1 MQNIKKTTVTMYA
14 IAAFAGLGIAAGA
27 PAVQAQSSYSSSD
40 STRVVLN
47 PGTVIPV
54 VLNDEL
60 TSRDS
65 TSGDTFT
72 ATVDTSRAVYNRMLN
87 GAVVDGEVVDATAQS
102 GKDPGT
108 LSLRFTRIRLANGE
122 TYTISGT
129 PTSLDS
135 KNVRLKS
142 DGTLESK
149 SSQNKNQ
156 SLTYTGIGAGAGLL
170 LDVLKGGKLNL
181 GDILI
186 GGGLG
191 YGAGELLKNKNQ
203 QVHDVDLKPG
213 TQMGV
218 VLGKRLLFHRHNSA
232 NVNSYNNN
240 VGSGLR
246 YYTYNGERW
255 SYNPNTGERIRVSG
269 SSYSAPAAPQSNRRY
284 YSYMGHPY
292 YLDLNTGERVKLD

>member
-1 MQNIKKTTVTMYA
+1 MSAGSAGVNEFGQGVTEPMQTLKKTAVTLYA
-14 IAAFAGLGIAAGA
+14 AAAFAALGVTAGA
-27 PAVQAQSSYSSSD
+27 PAVQAQSSYSNSD
-40 STRVVLN
+40 SSRVVLN

-65 TSGDTFT
+65 TAGDTFT

-108 LSLRFTRIRLANGE
+108 LSLRFTKLRLANGE
-122 TYTISGT
+122 TFSISGT

-135 KNVRLKS
+135 KNVKLRS

-149 SSQNKNQ
+149 TSKNGKNQ
-156 SLTYTGIGAGAGLL
+156 SLTYAGIGAGAGLL

-191 YGAGELLKNKNQ
+191 YGAGELLKNKDQ
-203 QVHDVDLKPG
+203 KVHDVELKSG

-218 VLGKRLLFHRHNSA
+218 VLGKRLLFHRHNA
-232 NVNSYNNN
+232 TNV
-240 VGSGLR
+240 
-246 YYTYNGERW
+246 YTHT
-255 SYNPNTGERIRVSG
+255 P
-269 SSYSAPAAPQSNRRY
+269 PAEPQSNKRY
-284 YSYMGHPY
+284 YSYQGHPY

>member
-1 MQNIKKTTVTMYA
+1 MYA
-14 IAAFAGLGIAAGA
+14 IAAIAGLGITAGA

-87 GAVVDGEVVDATAQS
+87 GATVDGEVVNATAQS

-108 LSLRFTRIRLANGE
+108 LSLRFTRLRLANGE
-122 TYTISGT
+122 IYTISGT

-135 KNVRLKS
+135 KSVRVQS

-149 SSQNKNQ
+149 AGQNNKNQ
-156 SLTYTGIGAGAGLL
+156 SLTYAGIGAGAGLL

-218 VLGKRLLFHRHNSA
+218 VLGKRLLFHRRNSGT
-232 NVNSYNNN
+232 VNSYTNN
-240 VGSGLR
+240 VDSGLR

-255 SYNPNTGERIRVSG
+255 SYNPNTGERLRLSG
-269 SSYSAPAAPQSNRRY
+269 SSYIPQAAPQSNRRY

>member
-1 MQNIKKTTVTMYA
+1 MQNKNKTTVSMLA
-14 IAAFAGLGIAAGA
+14 IAAIAGLGAVAGT
-27 PAVQAQSSYSSSD
+27 PAQAQSGYSRPD

-65 TSGDTFT
+65 TAGDTFT

-122 TYTISGT
+122 TYNISGT

-135 KNVRLKS
+135 KSVRLKG

-149 SSQNKNQ
+149 AGQNGKNQ
-156 SLTYTGIGAGAGLL
+156 SLTYAGIGAGAGLL

-191 YGAGELLKNKNQ
+191 YGAGELLKNQNKK
-203 QVHDVDLKPG
+203 VHDVDLKPG

-218 VLGKRLLFHRHNSA
+218 VLGKRLLFHRRA
-232 NVNSYNNN
+232 
-240 VGSGLR
+240 
-246 YYTYNGERW
+246 
-255 SYNPNTGERIRVSG
+255 
-269 SSYSAPAAPQSNRRY
+269 SAPAYNDPSYNTPAVPQSNKKY
-284 YSYMGHPY
+284 YSYQGHPY
-292 YLDLNTGERVKLD
+292 YLDLNTGARVRLD